1 MFFNNT
7 SENVSRHRSERQTNE
22 PNISQNLYLDSP
34 PNFETP
40 MQSDS
45 QLTITNDLEGFPNV
59 SKQNLLNS
67 NDSVAQD
74 VMDGKVV
81 IPTFEE
87 FLEYILSTDLQ
98 GNLTETFVISLQTEK
113 KLLSNKK
120 KNNKHY
126 FNR

>member
-113 KLLSNKK
+113 NYYQTKK
-120 KNNKHY
+120 K
-126 FNR
+126 